1 MLISRRTLLSTA
13 ATWLASSLLGGR
25 AAAVAPSAAPVI
37 ALIIDDVGYNRVHTM
52 PFITMGVPITFSVLP
67 HLCFSTVMAERA
79 HHAGH
84 EVMLHQPMEPHT
96 CSINP
101 GPGALYLKHDRAT
114 LTRIITT
121 NLASMPFVHG
131 VNNHMG
137 SRFTE
142 CRAKMAAMLRPVRE
156 HGLFF
161 VDSYTSS
168 RSVAYQTACELQM
181 PTSHRDIFLDNIW
194 EEAYITGQLR
204 KLVTHARRHGQAI
217 GIGHPRPE
225 TARALHRFLDRGLAD
240 GCSFRYASHLIA
252 APARSHRMPE
262 IDSAIL

>member
-1 MLISRRTLLSTA
+1 MPISRRTFLTTA
-13 ATWLASSLLGGR
+13 TTWLASSLLGIR
-25 AAAVAPSAAPVI
+25 PCAAATPAAPVI

-52 PFITMGVPITFSVLP
+52 PFITMGIPITFSVLP

-79 HHAGH
+79 HNAGH

-101 GPGALYLKHDRAT
+101 GPGALYLKHDNAT
-114 LTRIITT
+114 LARIITA

-142 CRAKMAAMLRPVRE
+142 CRSKMAAMLRPVDA

-168 RSVAYQTACELQM
+168 RSVAYQTACELQV
-181 PTSHRDIFLDNIW
+181 PTSHRDVFLDNIW
-194 EEAYITGQLR
+194 EEPYITSQLH
-204 KLVTHARRHGQAI
+204 KLVRHGRRHGHAI

-225 TARALHRFLDRGLAD
+225 TARALQCFLDRGQAD
-240 GCSFRYASHLIA
+240 GCTFRYASHML
-252 APARSHRMPE
+252 
-262 IDSAIL
+262 SA